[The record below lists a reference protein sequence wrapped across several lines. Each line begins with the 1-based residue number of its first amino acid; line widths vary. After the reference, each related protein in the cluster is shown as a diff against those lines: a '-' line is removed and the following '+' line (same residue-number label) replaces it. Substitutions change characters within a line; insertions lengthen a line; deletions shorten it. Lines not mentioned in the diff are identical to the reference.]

1 MISKLVNYLKNKKI
15 LILGL
20 GLEGYSTYSF
30 IRKHLSSQMIYISD
44 ANVQVY
50 SKYED
55 IVNDSNIEFISENQ
69 YLKGLEKYDIIMKT
83 PGISFAKIDTS
94 SFIDK
99 IKTQLE
105 LFLEFVDVF
114 TIGVTGTKG
123 KSTTSSLIY
132 EILKDQLNDVFLLGN
147 IGIPVFE
154 KLDEIK
160 KETKVVLELSSH
172 QLEYVKV
179 SPNIAIVL
187 NIFEE
192 HLDHYKSYNHYINA
206 KLNIFKYQKENDY
219 CLYNIDNNDLMK
231 NMNNLSDLKQHR
243 IEVSLKNNS
252 QIYENSRL
260 VTIDNGVIFE
270 GEKILYKD
278 SDNRNLLGDHNLN
291 NIMFAIEV
299 ANIMKLDLNK
309 ATKIIYNFMPLEHRL
324 EYVGQFNEV
333 KYYNDSI
340 ATIPEA
346 AINAVNTL
354 KNVGTLIIGGKDR
367 GVNQDSV
374 INFLNEGHVK
384 NIICLPDTGHII
396 ASKLNNKNIIV
407 KVVNNMEEAVKA
419 AIQLTQKGRI
429 CVLSPAA
436 SSYGFFKNFKERGD
450 LFKKLVKE
458 YNKI

>member
-20 GLEGYSTYSF
+20 GLEGHSTYSF
-30 IRKHLSSQMIYISD
+30 IRKHLPHQMIYISD

-50 SKYED
+50 SKYDD
-55 IVNDSNIEFISENQ
+55 IVNDGNIEFISENQ
-69 YLKGLEKYDIIMKT
+69 YLKNLEEYDIIMKT

-94 SFIDK
+94 SFINK

-105 LFLEFVDVF
+105 LFLEFVDVY
-114 TIGVTGTKG
+114 TIGITGTKG

-132 EILKDQLNDVFLLGN
+132 EILKNQMSDVFLLGN

-172 QLEYVKV
+172 QLEYVTV

-231 NMNNLSDLKQHR
+231 NMNNLPDLKQNR
-243 IEVSLKNNS
+243 IEVSLKSNS
-252 QIYENSRL
+252 RIYENSRL
-260 VTIDNGVIFE
+260 VTIDNGVIYE

-299 ANIMKLDLNK
+299 ANIMNLDLNK
-309 ATKIIYNFMPLEHRL
+309 ATKTIYDFMPLEHRL
-324 EYVGQFNEV
+324 EYVGKFNEV

-354 KNVGTLIIGGKDR
+354 KSVGTLIIGGKDR

-407 KVVNNMEEAVKA
+407 KVVNNMEEAVKM
-419 AIQLTQKGRI
+419 AIQLTSKGEI